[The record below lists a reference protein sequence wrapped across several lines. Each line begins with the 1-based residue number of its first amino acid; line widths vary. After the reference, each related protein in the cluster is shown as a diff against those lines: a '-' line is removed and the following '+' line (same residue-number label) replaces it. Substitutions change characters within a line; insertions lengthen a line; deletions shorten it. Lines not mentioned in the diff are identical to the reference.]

1 VVITRFFA
9 ALRPLARLSA
19 PLGRLVAGRRFIT
32 LWAMVE
38 FPGRKSGRRYRIP
51 LAVHRT
57 ASGFV
62 FPIAFG
68 PDSQWPLNVVAAGG
82 CTMRWNGRTFR
93 ASDPQIVDAQSGIPL
108 FNAFE
113 RPILRAIGT
122 ERFLTVR
129 RPSTASPSR

>member
-1 VVITRFFA
+1 M
-9 ALRPLARLSA
+9 
-19 PLGRLVAGRRFIT
+19 VAGRRFIT

-51 LAVHRT
+51 LAVHRS
-57 ASGFV
+57 ADGFV

-68 PDSQWPLNVVAAGG
+68 GGTQWPLNVVAAGG
-82 CTMRWNGRTFR
+82 CTMRWNGRTFEVT
-93 ASDPQIVDAQSGIPL
+93 DPQIVDASVGIPM
-108 FNAFE
+108 FNVLE

-129 RPSTASPSR
+129 RPGGTRSAGR

>member
-1 VVITRFFA
+1 MLGRLFT
-9 ALRPLARLSA
+9 ALRPVARLSA
-19 PLGRLVAGRRFIT
+19 PLGRIVAGRRFLT

-57 ASGFV
+57 SGGFV

-68 PDSQWPLNVVAAGG
+68 RGTQWPLNVIAAGG
-82 CTMRWNGRTFR
+82 CTMRWNGRTVE
-93 ASDPQIVDAQSGIPL
+93 ATDPQIVGPEVGIPL
-108 FNAFE
+108 FNAIE

-129 RPSTASPSR
+129 RALTD